1 MSLKKDVESIVQI
14 LKRKDQVEA
23 LAFIEIGIALVTIIL
38 DNANLLDSNR
48 PLKLLLIALAV
59 IPFLIFLY
67 FTVRRMSNKCNE
79 ISDLSFAKNE
89 LVNDFDDKV
98 CYWVMT
104 AVSFCDLLEAKDEAI
119 DEAIDEAKD
128 EAKEKTSVDEIIP
141 FLFQETNFYVNKSIE
156 KFHEFQPVAKVIFKN
171 GSGRSKQINSYR
183 LETVVQI
190 LYQVRKRSYNVIN
203 KMEPHLSD
211 SAKHTIVFQKSN
223 DSEYNRCMQN
233 FLSEIRMAGIIIG
246 NVEWSFSQTIIGQSE
261 YATDTTS

>member
-48 PLKLLLIALAV
+48 PLKFLLIALAV

-67 FTVRRMSNKCNE
+67 FTVRRISNKCNE

-104 AVSFCDLLEAKDEAI
+104 AVSFCDLLEAKDEVI
-119 DEAIDEAKD
+119 D

-233 FLSEIRMAGIIIG
+233 FLSEIRMAGITIG

>member
-104 AVSFCDLLEAKDEAI
+104 AVSLDRK
-119 DEAIDEAKD
+119 
-128 EAKEKTSVDEIIP
+128 SV
-141 FLFQETNFYVNKSIE
+141 V
-156 KFHEFQPVAKVIFKN
+156 
-171 GSGRSKQINSYR
+171 
-183 LETVVQI
+183 
-190 LYQVRKRSYNVIN
+190 
-203 KMEPHLSD
+203 
-211 SAKHTIVFQKSN
+211 
-223 DSEYNRCMQN
+223 
-233 FLSEIRMAGIIIG
+233 
-246 NVEWSFSQTIIGQSE
+246 
-261 YATDTTS
+261 

>member
-14 LKRKDQVEA
+14 LKRKDQVDA
-23 LAFIEIGIALVTIIL
+23 LVFIEIGIALAAFIL
-38 DNANLLDSNR
+38 DNANLLDGNEQ
-48 PLKLLLIALAV
+48 LKWLLITLAV

-67 FTVRRMSNKCNE
+67 LTAKQILNRCNE
-79 ISDLSFAKNE
+79 ISDLRFAKNE
-89 LVNDFDDKV
+89 LVDDFDDKV

-104 AVSFCDLLEAKDEAI
+104 AVSFCDLLEE
-119 DEAIDEAKD
+119 
-128 EAKEKTSVDEIIP
+128 KEGANEQTSVDEIIP

-156 KFHEFQPVAKVIFKN
+156 KFHEFQPAAKVIFKN

-203 KMEPHLSD
+203 RMEPHLSD
-211 SAKHTIVFQKSN
+211 SAKHTIIFQKSN
-223 DSEYNRCMQN
+223 DSEYNRVMEN
-233 FLSEIRMAGIIIG
+233 FLSEIRLAGISIG

-261 YATDTTS
+261 YATDSTS

>member
-14 LKRKDQVEA
+14 LNRKDQVEA

-48 PLKLLLIALAV
+48 PLKFLLIALAV

-98 CYWVMT
+98 FYWVMT

-119 DEAIDEAKD
+119 D

-233 FLSEIRMAGIIIG
+233 FLSEIRMAGITIG